1 MFLTNAMRGTLI
13 KRNRGVYQDGE
24 EVNLVYDDEDMQQV
38 PCKVCPYNQDIRV
51 AFGVYTIPEAKGYFI
66 IKCPTDIK
74 EGDQLIFGD
83 RTYSI
88 IEVRDNWIWNK
99 VENYTVAVK

>member
-1 MFLTNAMRGTLI
+1 MFLTKAMVGTLI
-13 KRNRGVYQDGE
+13 QRNRGVSG
-24 EVNLVYDDEDMQQV
+24 VYDDEDTKEV

-66 IKCPTDIK
+66 VKCPTDIK

-88 IEVRDNWIWNK
+88 LEVRDNWIWNK
-99 VENYTVAVK
+99 IENYTVAVK